1 MKKITYSFPFV
12 IAISLIIQ
20 GLGLVRSLILAKD
33 FGASSTL
40 DAFYLAN
47 VFTISVFAVVG
58 SAITTIVIPELNAK
72 TDFGSKKLYIEK
84 YLTFIRVF
92 SLIVSLFLLIF
103 ITLGRNMIVPKFSD
117 QVKFLF
123 IILTAVLLISQQFRI
138 QASFSVSL
146 LQNEGHYI
154 TPRFL
159 DIIPVGIPVIYL
171 ILAQS
176 IDIKMLTILTAVAY
190 ILETIIF
197 NYIQRKLN
205 SDFVFRLHFGL
216 DDDVKK
222 MLLNTVPILLSSTVF
237 QIQVLLSNYFAGFFG
252 HGYITLLSNTNQIMG
267 IFQSLFIMNLIN
279 MIYPKLVKDI
289 KKDFASGIAQVSK
302 YVSLTNLIVVLLIWG
317 YVAVGFDL
325 VKLLFVRGAF
335 SLDNAKIVYKY
346 GLILGVVL
354 PFDVMRDYS
363 YRIYYANGNTKKP
376 MHNSIVTVAVN
387 ITLLIILANVVGPVS
402 IVLAPALGTLFS
414 TVSILFR
421 SYRDG
426 IRVDIK
432 SIFCNYVL
440 TNLLGGLM
448 YLVIKGVHYMSDNL
462 ILEILGNVII
472 GIIFVVLIIILI
484 LFIAKLMG
492 KSLIKD
498 MFK

>member
-20 GLGLVRSLILAKD
+20 GLGLIRSLILAKD
-33 FGASSTL
+33 FGVSAAL

-47 VFTISVFAVVG
+47 VFTVSIFTVVG
-58 SAITTIVIPELNAK
+58 SAITTIVIPELNSK
-72 TDFGSKKLYIEK
+72 NSFQQKKLYIEN
-84 YLTFIRVF
+84 YLTFIRVISF
-92 SLIVSLFLLIF
+92 IVSIFLLI
-103 ITLGRNMIVPKFSD
+103 IIIIGRNIIVPKFNE
-117 QVKFLF
+117 QTQLLF
-123 IILTAVLLISQQFRI
+123 ILLTSILLISQQFKI

-154 TPRFL
+154 IPRFL
-159 DIIPVGIPVIYL
+159 DIIPFGIPAVYL
-171 ILAQS
+171 ILADPVS
-176 IDIKMLTILTAVAY
+176 IKLLTLITAIAY
-190 ILETIIF
+190 MLETVIF
-197 NYIQRKLN
+197 NYIQQRIN
-205 SDFVFRLHFGL
+205 TNFVFHLHFGL
-216 DDDVKK
+216 DKDVKK
-222 MLLNTVPILLSSTVF
+222 MILNTIPILLSSTVF

-252 HGYITLLSNTNQIMG
+252 HGYITLLSNTNQIMS

-289 KKDFASGIAQVSK
+289 KKNFNVGIAQVSK
-302 YVSLTNLIVVLLIWG
+302 YVSLTNLIVILLIWG
-317 YVAVGFDL
+317 YAAVGFDL

-335 SLDNAKIVYKY
+335 NIDNARIVYKY

-376 MHNSIVTVAVN
+376 MNNSIVTVAVN
-387 ITLLIILANVVGPVS
+387 ITFLIILANVVGPVS

-414 TVSILFR
+414 TVLILFS
-421 SYRDG
+421 SYQDG

-432 SIFCNYVL
+432 RIFCNYVL
-440 TNLLGGLM
+440 TNLFGGLM
-448 YLVIKGVHYMSDNL
+448 YLVINGVHYTSDNL
-462 ILEILGNVII
+462 ILEILGNATI
-472 GIIFVVLIIILI
+472 GVIFVVLIIILI

-492 KSLIKD
+492 KSFIKD
-498 MFK
+498 IFK